1 MYPEPAPRGPGNG
14 RADIFE
20 TVAAGAPSKTACAIQ
35 KVYYTSDV
43 RFTWDPRKAAVNLR
57 KHGVSFEEAA
67 SVFADPLALAVE
79 DGVDPERVLLI
90 GLSDRRRLVLSVYT
104 EVDEDTIRII
114 SARRAT
120 SHERRH
126 HEEGT

>member
-1 MYPEPAPRGPGNG
+1 
-14 RADIFE
+14 
-20 TVAAGAPSKTACAIQ
+20 
-35 KVYYTSDV
+35 V
-43 RFTWDPRKAAVNLR
+43 RFIWDPRKAAVNLR
-57 KHGVSFEEAA
+57 KHGVSFDEAA

-79 DGVDPERVLLI
+79 DAVDPGRALLI

-104 EVDEDTIRII
+104 EVDDDTIRII

-126 HEEGT
+126 YEEGT

>member
-1 MYPEPAPRGPGNG
+1 M
-14 RADIFE
+14 
-20 TVAAGAPSKTACAIQ
+20 
-35 KVYYTSDV
+35 YYTYCV
-43 RFTWDPRKAAVNLR
+43 RFTWDARKATANLR

-79 DGVDPERVLLI
+79 DAVEPDRALLI
-90 GLSDRRRLVLSVYT
+90 GLSDRRRLLLAVYT
-104 EVDEDTIRII
+104 EIDDDTVRII

-126 HEEGT
+126 YEEGT

>member
-1 MYPEPAPRGPGNG
+1 M
-14 RADIFE
+14 
-20 TVAAGAPSKTACAIQ
+20 
-35 KVYYTSDV
+35 YYTYDV

-79 DGVDPERVLLI
+79 DAVEPERALLI
-90 GLSDRRRLVLSVYT
+90 GLSDRRRVLLSVYS
-104 EVDEDTIRII
+104 EIDDDTIRII

-126 HEEGT
+126 YEEGT

>member
-1 MYPEPAPRGPGNG
+1 M
-14 RADIFE
+14 
-20 TVAAGAPSKTACAIQ
+20 
-35 KVYYTSDV
+35 YYTYNV
-43 RFTWDPRKAAVNLR
+43 RFTWDLRKAAVNLR

-79 DGVDPERVLLI
+79 DAVDPGRALLI
-90 GLSDRRRLVLSVYT
+90 GLSDRRRVLLSVYT
-104 EVDEDTIRII
+104 DVDEDTIRII

-126 HEEGT
+126 YEEGI

>member
-1 MYPEPAPRGPGNG
+1 
-14 RADIFE
+14 
-20 TVAAGAPSKTACAIQ
+20 
-35 KVYYTSDV
+35 V

-57 KHGVSFEEAA
+57 KHGVSFDEAA

-79 DGVDPERVLLI
+79 DAVDPERALLI

-104 EVDEDTIRII
+104 EVDDDTIRII

-126 HEEGT
+126 YEEGT

>member
-1 MYPEPAPRGPGNG
+1 M
-14 RADIFE
+14 
-20 TVAAGAPSKTACAIQ
+20 
-35 KVYYTSDV
+35 YYTYSV

-79 DGVDPERVLLI
+79 DAVDPERALLI
-90 GLSDRRRLVLSVYT
+90 GLSDQLRVLLSVYA
-104 EVDEDTIRII
+104 EIDDDTIRII

-120 SHERRH
+120 AHERKH
-126 HEEGT
+126 YEEGT

>member
-1 MYPEPAPRGPGNG
+1 M
-14 RADIFE
+14 
-20 TVAAGAPSKTACAIQ
+20 
-35 KVYYTSDV
+35 
-43 RFTWDPRKAAVNLR
+43 R

-79 DGVDPERVLLI
+79 DAVDPGRTVLIGMSERRRVLLT
-90 GLSDRRRLVLSVYT
+90 VYADL
-104 EVDEDTIRII
+104 DEDTIRII

-126 HEEGT
+126 YEEGT